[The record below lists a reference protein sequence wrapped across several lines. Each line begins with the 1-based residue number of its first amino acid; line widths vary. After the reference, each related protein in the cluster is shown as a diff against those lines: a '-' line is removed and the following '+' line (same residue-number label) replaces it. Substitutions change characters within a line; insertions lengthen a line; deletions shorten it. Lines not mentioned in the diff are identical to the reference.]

1 MVSLVASIERAV
13 ECCGSVHGAS
23 HCCRDAQKGPDKK
36 KQPKFPAQPLVTSV
50 SKQADSDED
59 EEAYEQAPRQKAAE
73 TVKERTRADLL
84 PVKVDG
90 ELVYRRDAR
99 PDDRALPQVGLDA
112 SDVFKAYHILEG
124 ALACSPRSPGSHSG
138 ARSA

>member
-1 MVSLVASIERAV
+1 M
-13 ECCGSVHGAS
+13 
-23 HCCRDAQKGPDKK
+23 
-36 KQPKFPAQPLVTSV
+36 VTSV
-50 SKQADSDED
+50 NKQADSDED

-99 PDDRALPQVGLDA
+99 PDDRALPQVCLTA
-112 SDVFKAYHILEG
+112 RDVFTPYHNLEG
-124 ALACSPRSPGSHSG
+124 ALACSPQSPGSHSG
-138 ARSA
+138 ARSAY